1 MVAVSIVT
9 FDSRISLRHYLNFSS
24 NYKYCRQHNFTAASS
39 LSQTVPVRLSINIK
53 CDNQCSCNCLTL
65 RTLTFCTTTSVDTTV
80 GLPTEKS
87 KVHQF
92 QICCARTKYLSEI
105 HRGRTI
111 IVCAAKLFFANSPLT

>member
-1 MVAVSIVT
+1 MFDEVTLSIRCNNDKIESLGMTVSIE
-9 FDSRISLRHYLNFSS
+9 I
-24 NYKYCRQHNFTAASS
+24 
-39 LSQTVPVRLSINIK
+39 
-53 CDNQCSCNCLTL
+53 
-65 RTLTFCTTTSVDTTV
+65 

-111 IVCAAKLFFANSPLT
+111 IVCASKLFSPIHLDLKGLSAKIWVNSVQVTFEDLL